1 MLVRPLRRV
10 VSFGRKGVN
19 AVTVR
24 EAVALFRN
32 EMIAEIFNSCADEPL
47 RSELIQSV
55 KNVESLVLD
64 TVNAEAK

>member
-1 MLVRPLRRV
+1 M

-19 AVTVR
+19 VVTVR

-32 EMIAEIFNSCADEPL
+32 EMLSEIFNSCADEPL

-55 KNVESLVLD
+55 KDVEALVLD